1 MLDYSVIDKK
11 YYDEEKYDLVVRDDS
26 VRVRIRYHDNPIP
39 EKKIDLFL
47 VVNDGGYPFL
57 FGCCLTSYGVEVR
70 DQCHYITKEVET
82 NLRKMKG
89 VDVVEANNVERR
101 EYRVRLLH
109 CFE

>member
-1 MLDYSVIDKK
+1 MLDYSVIDEKD
-11 YYDEEKYDLVVRDDS
+11 YDEEKYDLVVRKNS

-39 EKKIDLFL
+39 DKQIDIFL

-57 FGCCLTSYGVEVR
+57 VGCVLTSYGVEVR

-82 NLRKMKG
+82 DLRKMKE
-89 VDVVEANNVERR
+89 VEVVEVNNVERR